1 MKKELKALKST
12 IRAKSANVQEKMVAI
27 AAKEKIVLGKALR
40 LSVWISFP
48 WARSVEENEGSL
60 GPNRYQN

>member
-1 MKKELKALKST
+1 M
-12 IRAKSANVQEKMVAI
+12 VVAI

-40 LSVWISFP
+40 LSVWISVP
-48 WARSVEENEGSL
+48 WGRSAEENEGSL